1 MPIHHPR
8 NADSDSHSRTY
19 RSDDNTDHRSATRLP
34 AVIRV
39 PRKAASHSRRTASHG
54 ATLSDHGSEPEVGEN
69 GPCLV
74 DHAGSLWSALDL
86 VRAYNEPIFSGPS
99 ESDLVGTCLVRALA
113 VLRVVP
119 EAGSQLISSESD
131 SAALAPLPVTLPP
144 SCPDCRVAT
153 SNDKRDTDRRRPK
166 GTGSVQE
173 LAPGKYR
180 LRVFVGT
187 DPVTG
192 SPRQIT
198 PVVQAKTQR
207 QAQKL
212 LDKSREEVTIADP
225 TGSTATVGTL
235 VEE

>member
-1 MPIHHPR
+1 
-8 NADSDSHSRTY
+8 
-19 RSDDNTDHRSATRLP
+19 
-34 AVIRV
+34 
-39 PRKAASHSRRTASHG
+39 
-54 ATLSDHGSEPEVGEN
+54 
-69 GPCLV
+69 
-74 DHAGSLWSALDL
+74 
-86 VRAYNEPIFSGPS
+86 
-99 ESDLVGTCLVRALA
+99 
-113 VLRVVP
+113 
-119 EAGSQLISSESD
+119 
-131 SAALAPLPVTLPP
+131 
-144 SCPDCRVAT
+144 VAT